1 MNLKSLAALCLVGLF
16 VMVEVIEG
24 VEIEPSMPSVRCKCR
39 KVTSSHI
46 KREMIKKIEIFPAK
60 TYCPTIEIILT
71 MKDDIQICI
80 DPKTKWF
87 LSLLSKLKNQQKQ
100 KQANGENTMETPN
113 TNNNDENRRTT
124 TVQL

>member
-16 VMVEVIEG
+16 VMVEVIEC
-24 VEIEPSMPSVRCKCR
+24 VQIEPSMPNARCKCR
-39 KVTSSHI
+39 KVTSSRI

-60 TYCPTIEIILT
+60 SHCPTIEIILT

-87 LSLLSKLKNQQKQ
+87 LSLLSKLKNQQNQK
-100 KQANGENTMETPN
+100 KQANGENTMETSN
-113 TNNNDENRRTT
+113 ANINDENNRTT
-124 TVQL
+124 TV